1 MEPSPHTDTVE
12 NPRHNGIPSFE
23 LIARQL
29 DEVKEFIKRWLTA
42 PPKAAA
48 INQLLEHLHSCSGKM
63 IRPGLVLLSGAA
75 AGKVTQ
81 KHVQIAAIVETIHNA
96 TLLHDD
102 VIDEGRQ
109 RRGAPTINHLWG
121 NESAVLLGDFL
132 LGQVFKMCANLEP
145 NITNIIATTAV
156 RTCEGELRQVVERK
170 NLHLTEA
177 EYVDIIT
184 DKSAAIFGTCCRLG
198 AMLAEAGENEV
209 ESLACFGLNSGI
221 AFQITDDVLDITG
234 DERKTGKTTGSDVDK
249 HKLTLPVIHLLKKL
263 DKKERENVYSIL
275 EAPSRNKDGLAEMLK
290 TYGCLEYAQSRARE
304 YIAKAVQAV
313 SDLRENDGKRALIRT
328 AEFIAARSM

>member
-1 MEPSPHTDTVE
+1 MELSPHTDTTE
-12 NPRHNGIPSFE
+12 NAKHSGIPSFG
-23 LIARQL
+23 LIKSQL

-75 AGKVTQ
+75 AGEVTQ
-81 KHVQIAAIVETIHNA
+81 KHVQVAAIMETIHNA

-132 LGQVFKMCANLEP
+132 LGQVFRMCADLDP
-145 NITNIIATTAV
+145 GITNIIAATAV
-156 RTCEGELRQVVERK
+156 RTCEGELRQVAERT
-170 NLHLTEA
+170 NVQLNET

-184 DKSAAIFGTCCRLG
+184 DKSAAMFGACCRLG
-198 AMLAEAGENEV
+198 AMLAEARENEV

-221 AFQITDDVLDITG
+221 AFQVTDDILDITG
-234 DERKTGKTTGSDVDK
+234 DERKTGKTIGSDADT
-249 HKLTLPVIHLLKKL
+249 HKLTLPVIYLLEKL
-263 DKKERENVYSIL
+263 DEKERQNVYSIL
-275 EAPSRNKDGLAEMLK
+275 DAPSRNRDGLAEMLAAH
-290 TYGCLEYAQSRARE
+290 GCLEYAQSRAKE
-304 YIAKAVQAV
+304 YTGKAVQAL
-313 SDLRENDGKRALIRT
+313 SDLRDNDGKRALIRT